1 VDSGQPASTPAA
13 ACSSSSKT
21 VSMGTLRRLISF
33 SFFAALAILAADSA
47 PHRIASLSP
56 STTEILYGV
65 GAFPRVVA
73 VSQYCSYPP
82 EVTKLPRIGGWQ
94 TSDIESIVAIHPDL
108 VVLTKAQEPFI
119 RDRLQAFGL
128 HWIAVP
134 SESLADVFTAI
145 DMIGQAT
152 GNSQQSA
159 DLIRRTQASLNDI
172 RSATKDLPR
181 RSVLLSVSRTPGTLS
196 DLYVATEGSYL
207 IELVEIAGGRSVVA
221 PARTGYGKIS
231 KEAILT
237 LNPEVIIDL
246 VTGSKSKLAEHT
258 TDVWNDLPELRAVR
272 EKHVYAVDDQ
282 FVPHPSQ
289 FVTHTAQIFE
299 RILHPEAINR
309 GKQ

>member
-1 VDSGQPASTPAA
+1 
-13 ACSSSSKT
+13 
-21 VSMGTLRRLISF
+21 MGTLRRLLSVF
-33 SFFAALAILAADSA
+33 LVAALVTLAADPI

-65 GAFPRVVA
+65 GAFPRVIA

-82 EVTKLPRIGGWQ
+82 EVAKLPRIGGWQ

-119 RDRLQAFGL
+119 VDRLQAFGL

-145 DMIGQAT
+145 DTIGKAT
-152 GNSQQSA
+152 GNSKQSA
-159 DLIRRTQASLNDI
+159 DLIRQTHASLDNI
-172 RSATKDLPR
+172 RRATKVLPR
-181 RSVLLSVSRTPGTLS
+181 RSVLLTVSRTPGTLS

-207 IELVEIAGGRSVVA
+207 IDLVEIAGGRSAVA

-246 VTGSKSKLAEHT
+246 VPGSKSKLAEHT

-289 FVTHTAQIFE
+289 FVTHTAEIFE
-299 RILHPEAINR
+299 KILHPEALKR
-309 GKQ
+309 GGH

>member
-1 VDSGQPASTPAA
+1 
-13 ACSSSSKT
+13 
-21 VSMGTLRRLISF
+21 MGTLRRLLSVF
-33 SFFAALAILAADSA
+33 LVAALVTMAADPV

-65 GAFPRVVA
+65 GAFPRVIA

-82 EVTKLPRIGGWQ
+82 EVAKLPRIGGWQ

-119 RDRLQAFGL
+119 VDRLQAFGL

-145 DMIGQAT
+145 DTIGKAT
-152 GNSQQSA
+152 GNSKQSA
-159 DLIRRTQASLNDI
+159 DLIRQTHASLDNI
-172 RSATKDLPR
+172 RRATKVLPR

-207 IELVEIAGGRSVVA
+207 IDLVEIAGGRSAVA

-246 VTGSKSKLAEHT
+246 VPGSKSKLAEHT

-289 FVTHTAQIFE
+289 FVTHTAEIFE
-299 RILHPEAINR
+299 KILHPEALKR
-309 GKQ
+309 GGH

>member
-1 VDSGQPASTPAA
+1 
-13 ACSSSSKT
+13 
-21 VSMGTLRRLISF
+21 MGTLRRLLSVF
-33 SFFAALAILAADSA
+33 LVAALVTLAADPV

-65 GAFPRVVA
+65 GAFPRVIA

-82 EVTKLPRIGGWQ
+82 EVAKLPRIGGWQ

-119 RDRLQAFGL
+119 VDRLQAFGL

-145 DMIGQAT
+145 DTIGKAT
-152 GNSQQSA
+152 GNSKQSA
-159 DLIRRTQASLNDI
+159 DLIRQTHASLDNI
-172 RSATKDLPR
+172 RRATKVLPR
-181 RSVLLSVSRTPGTLS
+181 RSVLLTVSRTPGTLS

-207 IELVEIAGGRSVVA
+207 IDLVEIAGGRSAVA

-246 VTGSKSKLAEHT
+246 VPGSKSKLAEHT

-289 FVTHTAQIFE
+289 FVTHTAEIFE
-299 RILHPEAINR
+299 KILHPEALKR
-309 GKQ
+309 GGH

>member
-1 VDSGQPASTPAA
+1 
-13 ACSSSSKT
+13 
-21 VSMGTLRRLISF
+21 MGTLRRLLSVF
-33 SFFAALAILAADSA
+33 LVAALVTMAADPV

-65 GAFPRVVA
+65 GAFPRVIA

-82 EVTKLPRIGGWQ
+82 EVAKLPRIGGWQ

-119 RDRLQAFGL
+119 VDRLQAFGL

-145 DMIGQAT
+145 DTIGKAT
-152 GNSQQSA
+152 GNSKQSA
-159 DLIRRTQASLNDI
+159 DLIRQTHASLDNI
-172 RSATKDLPR
+172 RRATKVLPR
-181 RSVLLSVSRTPGTLS
+181 RSVLLTVSRTPGTLS

-207 IELVEIAGGRSVVA
+207 IDLVEIAGGRSAVA

-246 VTGSKSKLAEHT
+246 VPGSKSKLAEHT

-289 FVTHTAQIFE
+289 FVTHTAEIFE
-299 RILHPEAINR
+299 KILHPEALKR
-309 GKQ
+309 GGH

>member
-1 VDSGQPASTPAA
+1 
-13 ACSSSSKT
+13 
-21 VSMGTLRRLISF
+21 MGTLRRLLSVF
-33 SFFAALAILAADSA
+33 LVAALVTLAADPI

-65 GAFPRVVA
+65 GAFPRVIA

-82 EVTKLPRIGGWQ
+82 EVAKLPRIGGWQ

-119 RDRLQAFGL
+119 VDRLQAFGL

-145 DMIGQAT
+145 DTIGKAT
-152 GNSQQSA
+152 GNSKQSA
-159 DLIRRTQASLNDI
+159 DLIRQTHASLDNI
-172 RSATKDLPR
+172 RRATKVLPR

-207 IELVEIAGGRSVVA
+207 IDLVEIAGGRSAVA

-246 VTGSKSKLAEHT
+246 VPGSKSKLAEHT

-289 FVTHTAQIFE
+289 FVTHTAEIFE
-299 RILHPEAINR
+299 KILHPEALKR
-309 GKQ
+309 GGH